1 MSEITTTPNRVSLR
15 EYQLALSERL
25 QSAEAGA
32 RLPSRLGV
40 EVGGAGWLVE
50 LEDAAEVIPV
60 PAISPV
66 PLAKPW
72 FQGVANVRGNLYSVT
87 DFGAFLGREAS
98 RLTHEA
104 RLLVLHERF
113 RSGAALLVERSLGL
127 RALEQ
132 LTPQNVE
139 HPEPWVRAQYSDADG
154 RKWLELDVAALAQ
167 HPAFLEVSL

>member
-1 MSEITTTPNRVSLR
+1 MSVVTATGRVSLR

-40 EVGGAGWLVE
+40 QVGGQAWLIS

-60 PAISPV
+60 PPVFAV

-72 FQGVANVRGNLYSVT
+72 FRGVANVRGNLYSVS
-87 DFGAFLGREAS
+87 DFGAFLGGQALKVSTES
-98 RLTHEA
+98 

-113 RSGAALLVERSLGL
+113 RSGAALLVQRSLGL
-127 RALEQ
+127 RVLEQ
-132 LTPQNVE
+132 FTPESVAA
-139 HPEPWVRAQYSDADG
+139 PMPWLRAQYSDAEG
-154 RKWLELDVAALAQ
+154 GLWKELDAAALLQ

>member
-1 MSEITTTPNRVSLR
+1 MSLAEVTGRISLR

-40 EVGGAGWLVE
+40 QMGGEGWLVD

-60 PAISPV
+60 PAIFPV

-72 FQGVANVRGNLYSVT
+72 FRGVANVRGNLYSVS
-87 DFGAFLGREAS
+87 DFRAFLGGEALKVS
-98 RLTHEA
+98 AEA

-127 RALEQ
+127 RALEE
-132 LTPQNVE
+132 LTPQSVAQ
-139 HPEPWVRAQYSDADG
+139 PAPWLRAQYSDAEG
-154 RKWLELDVAALAQ
+154 RTWKELDVAALLQ
-167 HPAFLEVSL
+167 DPAFLEVSL